1 MENRNVSTD
10 DGPAGTA
17 VSDPRAETSDAAETA
32 ERAADAEKD
41 AEKTVSAE
49 RPQETGRAGET
60 GETAAE
66 AEENAES
73 GGSGRSAESAGAGE
87 PAETG
92 RAAKTDESAKGAKG
106 GRAADAAADAEES
119 GGSEDP
125 EGGEDGSAEE
135 KDPAEDSAGGKAAG
149 GKRSRLAWVRNPLVI
164 ALVLVVAGTALMV
177 RAAQLRGSDAAQ
189 NRALTDVERTERV
202 IGDVSND
209 IARIFSYTYA
219 DTATT
224 EQAAREVLA
233 GRAAD
238 QYRTL
243 YAQVKQQA
251 GKQRLTL
258 TSRVVRAGVISMT
271 DREARLLIF
280 LDQTVRRRDKP
291 AGTTAAAQLVV
302 TARFADEQWRI
313 VDIRAR

>member
-17 VSDPRAETSDAAETA
+17 VSGPRAETSDAAETA
-32 ERAADAEKD
+32 ERVADAEKTAS
-41 AEKTVSAE
+41 AEK
-49 RPQETGRAGET
+49 PQETGRAGE
-60 GETAAE
+60 AAE
-66 AEENAES
+66 SAES
-73 GGSGRSAESAGAGE
+73 DGPDRSAEGAGAGE
-87 PAETG
+87 PAEAG
-92 RAAKTDESAKGAKG
+92 RAAKTVKTDKGAEGAKG
-106 GRAADAAADAEES
+106 ERAADAAEEAEDSSVSE
-119 GGSEDP
+119 GS
-125 EGGEDGSAEE
+125 EGGEDGPAEE
-135 KDPAEDSAGGKAAG
+135 KDSAGGKAAG

-164 ALVLVVAGTALMV
+164 ALVLVVAGTALLV
-177 RAAQLRGSDAAQ
+177 RAAQLRGGAAAE

-209 IARIFSYTYA
+209 LARIFSYTYA

-243 YAQVKQQA
+243 FGQVKQRA
-251 GKQRLTL
+251 GQQQLTL

-271 DREARLLIF
+271 DREARLLVF
-280 LDQTVRRRDKP
+280 LDQTMRRRDKP
-291 AGTTAAAQLVV
+291 TGTTAAAQLVV

-313 VDIRAR
+313 IDIRAR

>member
-1 MENRNVSTD
+1 MVSVPALIIASSATRLASAPAATLPKPGSAGITQSPRWKVAGAMS
-10 DGPAGTA
+10 GPTAEISKQPSLPGTA
-17 VSDPRAETSDAAETA
+17 A
-32 ERAADAEKD
+32 
-41 AEKTVSAE
+41 
-49 RPQETGRAGET
+49 
-60 GETAAE
+60 
-66 AEENAES
+66 
-73 GGSGRSAESAGAGE
+73 GSGVPRCRRVWLVGL
-87 PAETG
+87 
-92 RAAKTDESAKGAKG
+92 
-106 GRAADAAADAEES
+106 
-119 GGSEDP
+119 
-125 EGGEDGSAEE
+125 DGSAEE